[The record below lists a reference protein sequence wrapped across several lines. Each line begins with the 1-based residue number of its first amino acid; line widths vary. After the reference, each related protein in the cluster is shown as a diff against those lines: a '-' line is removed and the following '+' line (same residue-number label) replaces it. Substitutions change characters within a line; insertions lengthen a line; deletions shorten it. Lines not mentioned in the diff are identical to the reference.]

1 MLNFFQLQPVV
12 SIYLLATGVVGS
24 LVGLSPPPPTG
35 LKLPGKRASEEARQ
49 KKKQRRARKRFFEK
63 QRLLVELDEYLEQR
77 GEKLPD
83 NQLQPDA
90 PTDLPPPVEALAAEF
105 DEDVVGID
113 GIEFTE
119 EKLNPTEKNSKP
131 KNTAR

>member
-1 MLNFFQLQPVV
+1 MLNFFPLQPVV

-24 LVGLSPPPPTG
+24 LVGLSPPPTG

-90 PTDLPPPVEALAAEF
+90 PTDLPPPVEALAAEV
-105 DEDVVGID
+105 DEDVVCID

-119 EKLNPTEKNSKP
+119 EELNPTEQNSKP
-131 KNTAR
+131 KNTAK